1 VRAGS
6 TTSDLDTAGFCSI
19 WIGDTVNHLAPIR
32 PTIKDVA
39 RAANVSS
46 STVSYILNNNR
57 ASERISEGTKRRVW
71 EAVES
76 LGYKFNPIGRALQR
90 GYTDQVILLIVT
102 WNLATSHAATAMA
115 ISRSAASLGL
125 ALTVHVAE
133 DDQSAEAFVRRSTLH
148 NLGGVL
154 VLWDSPAF
162 QHSSLRQ
169 LAHEGLPIIDLLP
182 GSPDGIAVVT
192 ADREQAGYL
201 ATQHL
206 ISLGHKCIG
215 FIGDAA
221 TRPKTTLRQLAGYR
235 KALEEAGLVFD
246 PNFVENVTEY
256 GFEGGQRGLR
266 AALERC
272 PQITAFFCINDA
284 IALGVIDA
292 AQELGRLCP
301 RDISVIG
308 FGDSPEGNYWRP
320 KLTTIA
326 LSSGLVAERALE
338 LVMEFRK
345 DQKVDSRVVLI
356 PEDLVLRESTGKARD
371 SQ

>member
-1 VRAGS
+1 MNNLS
-6 TTSDLDTAGFCSI
+6 
-19 WIGDTVNHLAPIR
+19 PIR

-46 STVSYILNNNR
+46 STVSYILNHNR

-71 EAVES
+71 SAVEA

-90 GYTDQVILLIVT
+90 GYSEQVILLIVT

-115 ISRSAASLGL
+115 ISRAAASHGL

-192 ADREQAGYL
+192 ADREQAGYK
-201 ATQHL
+201 ATVHL
-206 ISLGHKCIG
+206 IVLGHRCVG
-215 FIGDAA
+215 FIGDASA
-221 TRPKTTLRQLAGYR
+221 RPKTTLRKLAGYR
-235 KALEEAGLVFD
+235 RALECAGLEFNQD
-246 PNFVENVTEY
+246 FVQNVTEY

-266 AALERC
+266 ELLERC
-272 PQITAFFCINDA
+272 PQITAVFCINDA

-292 AQELGRLCP
+292 ARELGLLCP

-320 KLTTIA
+320 RLTTVA
-326 LSSGLVAERALE
+326 LSSSLVAARALE
-338 LVMEFRK
+338 LITEFRK
-345 DQKVDSRVVLI
+345 DQKTDSRVVLI
-356 PEDLVLRESTGKARD
+356 PEELILRESTSKAKPVD
-371 SQ
+371 QLMNK